1 MIKFSILFTAL
12 VLVFVDSSKAQSRVE
27 KLTGFVVDTN
37 ASQTEQA
44 REIYEWITANISY
57 DVKSLSKLK
66 HPDKTIDE
74 ILSTRKG
81 LCYEYASLFSEM
93 CRSAHIEAYTVF
105 GYNKSFMYYKGM
117 PFIRSNHA
125 WNIFYADSAWHIA
138 DATWGSGFVSYKPNL
153 ISKSANIIFRAPY
166 SNNRAYF
173 IPEQDFKYFDITTD
187 SLIKTH
193 YPIDSKWL
201 FSENPIC
208 YNYFESDSLPKFCP
222 YPELAKQIE
231 NSRGKSEEMVYK
243 LDAIN
248 SLSIN
253 KHNYFDLANSYY
265 WVTKSY
271 DLERPISEGNVWQF
285 EKYLSDY
292 NVIIQSVNRHK
303 AIADSVYRERFK
315 SLKTLA
321 GNQKRMTGKI
331 KSKAKS
337 AQKSFKSNNKQI
349 LGKNSSYRKKQ
360 ESYMINAG
368 KTELKLLSKNEYRD
382 SVEVNTEELLN
393 VSLELREIKK
403 QDYQLIFTADSLL
416 NSIDLHIN
424 DDARY
429 DDSIYTGNQRFNLN
443 IVSLNNLILTND
455 EVIIRSYV
463 DSLRFVYTEIS
474 NLLEEKKGTKS
485 KLQETSKLFYSTT
498 AAYQKSLREQITLLG
513 KMFKFSNYNDS
524 IFVLHNK
531 CVNDL
536 IASYKQS
543 IDFTKK
549 VANHGLLQKEIRKE
563 NLMALKQQKK
573 NISREN
579 KYFFK
584 WYTNLY
590 SSETAVYNSE
600 KEIIKTIKS
609 DAQRNQKLVETK
621 LKKYKEAGSK
631 K

>member
-1 MIKFSILFTAL
+1 
-12 VLVFVDSSKAQSRVE
+12 VLVFVDSSTAQSRVE

-37 ASQTEQA
+37 VSQTEQA
-44 REIYEWITANISY
+44 REIYDWITTNIGY
-57 DVKSLSKLK
+57 DVKSFRKLK
-66 HPDKTIDE
+66 YTNKSTDE

-81 LCYEYASLFSEM
+81 LCYEYSTLFSEM
-93 CRSAHIEAYTVF
+93 CNAAGIEAYSIA
-105 GYNKSFMYYKGM
+105 GYNKSFMYYKGRL
-117 PFIRSNHA
+117 FLRSNHT
-125 WNIFYADSAWHIA
+125 WNVFYADSAWHIV

-153 ISKSANIIFRAPY
+153 ISKSANIIFRTPY
-166 SNNRAYF
+166 SNNKSYF
-173 IPEQDFKYFDITTD
+173 VPEQDFKYFNISAD

-201 FSENPIC
+201 LLKNPIC
-208 YNYFESDSLPKFCP
+208 YNYFESDSLPKICP
-222 YPELAKQIE
+222 YPELAQQIE
-231 NSRGKSEEMVYK
+231 NSRSKSEEMVYK

-253 KHNYFDLANSYY
+253 KHNYFDIANGYY
-265 WVTKSY
+265 MVSNSY
-271 DLERPISEGNVWQF
+271 DLERPISESNVWQF

-292 NVIIQSVNRHK
+292 NVIIQSINRHK
-303 AIADSVYRERFK
+303 AITDSVYRERFK
-315 SLKTLA
+315 SLKALL

-393 VSLELREIKK
+393 VSLELNEIKK
-403 QDYQLIFTADSLL
+403 QDNQLLFTADSLL

-455 EVIIRSYV
+455 EIIIRAYV

-485 KLQETSKLFYSTT
+485 KLQETSKLYYSNT

-513 KMFKFSNYNDS
+513 KMFKLSNYSDS
-524 IFVLHNK
+524 IFIRHNK

-536 IASYKQS
+536 IASYKQC
-543 IDFTKK
+543 IDFTQK

-579 KYFFK
+579 KYFLK
-584 WYTNLY
+584 WHTSLY